1 MDSFKFNIN
10 LIWILF
16 LNLPKIK
23 EILLINFNLKFKNEI
38 QLFIVYNHLLLI
50 I

>member
-16 LNLPKIK
+16 LNLRKIK